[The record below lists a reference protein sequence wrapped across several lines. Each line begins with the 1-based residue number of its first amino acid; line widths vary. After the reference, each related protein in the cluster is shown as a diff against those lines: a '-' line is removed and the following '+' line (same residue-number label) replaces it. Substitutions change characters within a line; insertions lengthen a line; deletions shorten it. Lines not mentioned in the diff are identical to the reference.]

1 MVEASP
7 NSGALDVPTVE
18 LRSAHKS
25 SQRSKVSSSRTP
37 KIRKVN
43 GYIIFYDDIIGQGQ
57 FGTVCKAQ
65 LASDLL

>member
-43 GYIIFYDDIIGQGQ
+43 GYIIFYDDIIGQG
-57 FGTVCKAQ
+57 
-65 LASDLL
+65 